1 MDEEV
6 ERFRKVSVL
15 HKAVRFA
22 QVQPVRAES

>member
-6 ERFRKVSVL
+6 EGFRKVRGL
-15 HKAVRFA
+15 HKAARFA